1 MKRKSIRATEGKK
14 TTKNGSSMHVVA
26 KANSA
31 FFQPPLY
38 KIQSEE
44 SGVEKLGEGEGYG
57 LLRLF

>member
-1 MKRKSIRATEGKK
+1 
-14 TTKNGSSMHVVA
+14 MHVVA

-44 SGVEKLGEGEGYG
+44 SGFEKLGRVGEGYG
-57 LLRLF
+57 QARINNHN